1 MMGANSMQSTSTTKS
16 SPSGPRPRRAG
27 GTKAVLWSRVK
38 TWLALLPLVVLSIW
52 TLAPFLITLSV
63 SLKTRGEVFADPSLI
78 PPSPGFG
85 AYQEI
90 LARPEFRM
98 AFLNSVLV
106 GIGTTVFTLALA
118 VPAAYAFARWN
129 FRGRHL
135 LLLFTLIPRLIPS
148 LGMLVPLYRLAVEL
162 GLLDKRTTLIVVY
175 TGMLLPLAVW
185 LLVGF
190 FQQVPRELEEA
201 ANVDGA
207 SLWTRMRYIVVPLAV
222 PALIT
227 IGVLSFREA
236 WNEFTLVLVLT
247 STPGK
252 RTLPNELY
260 LMQGIEGIQNFPAE
274 AAFALLTVIPFIL
287 VYTRIE
293 KYVVGGITTGSVK

>member
-1 MMGANSMQSTSTTKS
+1 MATNIDTQQSTNTPPAK
-16 SPSGPRPRRAG
+16 RARAG
-27 GTKAVLWSRVK
+27 GTKTVVK
-38 TWLALLPLVVLSIW
+38 NRISKAFLYLPLLVLTLW
-52 TLAPFLITLSV
+52 TLVPFLITLSV
-63 SLKTRGEVFADPSLI
+63 SLKTRGEVFSDPRLI
-78 PPSPGFG
+78 PRNPTLA
-85 AYQEI
+85 AYAEQ
-90 LARPEFRM
+90 LARPEFRA
-98 AFLNSVLV
+98 AFMNSVWV
-106 GIGTTVFTLALA
+106 GLGTTIFTLLLA

-135 LLLFTLIPRLIPS
+135 LLLFTLIPRLVPS
-148 LGMLVPLYRLAVEL
+148 IGMLVPLYRLAVAL
-162 GLLDKRTTLIVVY
+162 GMLDKRTTLIIVY

-207 SLWTRMRYIVVPLAV
+207 SLWQRMRFIVVPIAV

-247 STPGK
+247 SSPGK
-252 RTLPNELY
+252 RTLPNELF
-260 LMQGIEGIQNFPAE
+260 LMQGLEGIANFPGQ
-274 AAFALLTVIPFIL
+274 AAFALLTIAPFIL
-287 VYTRIE
+287 IYTRIE
-293 KYVVGGITTGSVK
+293 KYVVSGVTTGAVK